1 MKLLA
6 CLLFCINALFST
18 AQRTIDVNKNE
29 VSGTSPSLFM
39 VVGGTPFVTARFAK
53 VVSGTPFF
61 SDEWL
66 KGTVAVNGGHEYAGL
81 LLKLD
86 LLDNELH
93 YMDTKGI
100 EMIATSALQKVLLF
114 DTLTQRV
121 FAFINSSFINAG
133 TPVQKGW
140 YQLLVQGEVTLFKQY
155 HKIIREDKP
164 YNSATVEQYIDT
176 SPRYFVLYKNS
187 FAEIKKMKDLPD
199 IFKDRK
205 EQLVKYIKDN
215 KLTGKTDEDYS
226 VIVNFYI
233 ELIKQ

>member
-1 MKLLA
+1 
-6 CLLFCINALFST
+6 
-18 AQRTIDVNKNE
+18 
-29 VSGTSPSLFM
+29 
-39 VVGGTPFVTARFAK
+39 
-53 VVSGTPFF
+53 
-61 SDEWL
+61 
-66 KGTVAVNGGHEYAGL
+66 
-81 LLKLD
+81 
-86 LLDNELH
+86 
-93 YMDTKGI
+93 
-100 EMIATSALQKVLLF
+100 
-114 DTLTQRV
+114 
-121 FAFINSSFINAG
+121 
-133 TPVQKGW
+133 VQKGW

-215 KLTGKTDEDYS
+215 KLTGKTDEDYT